1 MHYSNEHTL
10 PRYAKS
16 LSFKIGK
23 KKIIVLGEVNIRN
36 IKYVH
41 STKNNFCSL
50 VKKCGNPFLRICIQH
65 LLSTIQSTYEL
76 HRNLYAGAEH
86 FLGPE
91 LIQKLLRMLT
101 TSLSAVALK
110 AIDTSIDNLLSY
122 PLGLISKL
130 LIRSGPIFPSHTKT
144 QQTAPSQ
151 RARRY
156 LPVLQKVSNILSS
169 MKILPQSAPM
179 SVKCDAKGDR
189 VRNGKI
195 NSSYKGLVFSIKYQS
210 FKPV

>member
-1 MHYSNEHTL
+1 M
-10 PRYAKS
+10 
-16 LSFKIGK
+16 
-23 KKIIVLGEVNIRN
+23 
-36 IKYVH
+36 
-41 STKNNFCSL
+41 
-50 VKKCGNPFLRICIQH
+50 
-65 LLSTIQSTYEL
+65 LSTIQSTYEL

-110 AIDTSIDNLLSY
+110 AIDTSIDSLLPY

-144 QQTAPSQ
+144 QQTAPFQ

-169 MKILPQSAPM
+169 MKILPYSAPM

-195 NSSYKGLVFSIKYQS
+195 NSSYRGLVFSIKYRS
-210 FKPV
+210 FKPVWIVNGLASSV